1 MSQIKNYYRNRRL
14 SIQVQRFTE
23 LDFMSVSGALTDHT
37 VYPHKTLWRC
47 VPKGLDAC
55 SNRLIW
61 EG

>member
-1 MSQIKNYYRNRRL
+1 M
-14 SIQVQRFTE
+14 QRFTE